1 MAARSVMPR
10 NRRMRHRPRPFALL
24 LAVAVLLGA
33 SAGPAAAVVPPFSDV
48 AGHKFAASIEWLRLE
63 GLTSGCGGGRF
74 CPDGVVTRGQMATF
88 LARALDLAPA
98 GADAFD
104 DDDGSVHEAA
114 INRVAAAGITF
125 GCDTR
130 RFCPNGRVT
139 RAQMASFLSR
149 GFELDP
155 STVDWF
161 ADDDHS
167 IHQGSINRVA
177 FAGITVGCGASIY
190 CPNGLVTRGQMAA
203 FLYRAMAAPRTP
215 PSCTL
220 FPATNVWN
228 RRVDSL
234 PVAGNSGAMINAIGA
249 ASRGHPDFGEYLGYG
264 IPYNVV
270 SSSTPRSSVTFTW
283 PSESDAGPYPIP
295 PSPKIEG
302 GSDRHILMW
311 DLDACRL
318 YELFAAQHT
327 SSGWHAG
334 SGAIWNL
341 RSNAL
346 RPDGWTSADAAGLPI
361 LPGLVRY
368 DEVASGAINHA
379 IRFTAPHTRDAHI
392 YPARHHAGEG
402 SSSSLPPMGLRVR
415 LKADFDMS
423 EYSPRMRVILVA
435 MQRYGMILADNGSPW
450 YFSGVS
456 DIRWDDDELN
466 QLKDLRGSDFE
477 VVNTSGFVNGG

>member
-1 MAARSVMPR
+1 MAVVSVMRR
-10 NRRMRHRPRPFALL
+10 NRSMRIRRRLVAI
-24 LAVAVLLGA
+24 LAAGAVLLGA
-33 SAGPAAAVVPPFSDV
+33 SVGPVAAIVPPFSDT
-48 AGHKFAASIEWLRLE
+48 AGSKFAADINWLRLE
-63 GLTSGCGGGRF
+63 GLTNGCGGGRF
-74 CPDGVVTRGQMATF
+74 CPDGLVTRGQMASF
-88 LARALDLAPA
+88 LDRALDLPA
-98 GADAFD
+98 ASGDAFD
-104 DDDGSVHEAA
+104 DDDGTTHEAA
-114 INRVAAAGITF
+114 INRVAAADITF
-125 GCDTR
+125 GCGTR

-139 RAQMASFLSR
+139 RGQMASFLAR
-149 GFELDP
+149 GFDLDA

-161 ADDDHS
+161 ADDDRS
-167 IHQGSINRVA
+167 THQGAINRVA
-177 FAGITVGCGASIY
+177 YAGITVGCGASVY

-203 FLYRAMAAPRTP
+203 FLHRAIAAPRTP
-215 PSCTL
+215 PTCTL

-234 PVAGNSGAMINAIGA
+234 PVAGNSATMINAIGA
-249 ASRGHPDFGEYLGYG
+249 SSRGHPDFGEYLGYG
-264 IPYNVV
+264 IPYNIVG
-270 SSSTPRSSVTFTW
+270 SGTPKSSVSFTW
-283 PSESDAGPYPIP
+283 PGESDAGPYPIP
-295 PSPKIEG
+295 PNPKIEG
-302 GSDRHILMW
+302 GGDRHILMW
-311 DLDACRL
+311 DLGACRL
-318 YELFAAQHT
+318 YELFAATHT
-327 SSGWHAG
+327 SSGWRAG

-368 DEVASGAINHA
+368 DEVAAGAINHA

-423 EYSPRMRVILVA
+423 DYSPRMRVILVA

-466 QLKDLRGSDFE
+466 ELKDLRGSDFE
-477 VVNTSGFVNGG
+477 VVNTTGFVNGG